1 MVVFWGLPSRSL
13 GALRCAV
20 RAVATLLCG
29 ALRGSLTLGPFGSGA
44 TRHRF
49 TSLGR
54 VVFWLA
60 STLGDHKGRP
70 YILPDL

>member
-1 MVVFWGLPSRSL
+1 MVIFGGLPSRSL

-54 VVFWLA
+54 LLSWRA
-60 STLGDHKGRP
+60 STLGDTMVAP
-70 YILPDL
+70 TFLSDL